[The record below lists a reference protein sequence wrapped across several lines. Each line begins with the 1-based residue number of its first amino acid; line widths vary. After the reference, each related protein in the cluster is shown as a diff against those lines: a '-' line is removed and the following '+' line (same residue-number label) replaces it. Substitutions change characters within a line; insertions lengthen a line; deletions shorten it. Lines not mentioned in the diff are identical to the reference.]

1 MLCELVSRSPPERS
15 YLGLN
20 PSDQTPSGQHGRSES
35 TERHRHEADDIGP
48 VPCAVLVISDSRT
61 EKTDRSGRVA
71 TELIKAGGHTIVHNG
86 LVPNK
91 ARIIQ
96 TEIHTAIKTGA
107 RFVFCTGG
115 TGLGVHDITVD
126 TVTPMM
132 DKVLEGYG
140 EWFRRASWDQIGAAA
155 ILSRAVAGR
164 LGNSLVVCGPGSP
177 AAVELALGDLLVP
190 ELRHFIRE
198 VSR

>member
-1 MLCELVSRSPPERS
+1 MVRPTLVSEPRPGMSSPDQA
-15 YLGLN
+15 
-20 PSDQTPSGQHGRSES
+20 PSTPQAGSES
-35 TERHRHEADDIGP
+35 TERHRHEAGEIGA

-71 TELIKAGGHTIVHNG
+71 ERLITDGGHSVVHNG
-86 LVPNK
+86 LVRNEPDMIR
-91 ARIIQ
+91 A
-96 TEIHTAIKTGA
+96 EVSSAIEAGA

-115 TGLGVHDITVD
+115 TGLGVRDITVD
-126 TVTPMM
+126 TVTPML

-140 EWFRRASWDQIGAAA
+140 EWFRRASWDQIGAAS

-164 LGNSLVVCGPGSP
+164 LGNALVVCGPGSP
-177 AAVELALGDLLVP
+177 AAVELALGELLVP